1 MDLFTLLGP
10 LDPDVT
16 PDRCKLHLATWNGLH
31 DPLDL
36 YLEGVFDE
44 WQSDQNRRNF
54 SRCDFIV
61 ALIAMPEPGLWLFA
75 GVHDVLGNGPWH
87 KSPPSVRDTGAVGGS
102 RRLARLRDT
111 IARSHSERYRGRRSS
126 PPSTR
131 FPVPDQR
138 RTVVPWHCV
147 VQHRIKNAMAG
158 G

>member
-36 YLEGVFDE
+36 YLQGVFDE

-61 ALIAMPEPGLWLFA
+61 ALIAMPEPDLWLFA
-75 GVHDVLGNGPWH
+75 GVTACLGRNPATVKTESTTGPAAPV
-87 KSPPSVRDTGAVGGS
+87 SSTCILGIRMLLIRMAASTTS
-102 RRLARLRDT
+102 C
-111 IARSHSERYRGRRSS
+111 SESNTGRRCCI
-126 PPSTR
+126 P
-131 FPVPDQR
+131 
-138 RTVVPWHCV
+138 
-147 VQHRIKNAMAG
+147 G
-158 G
+158 GTGYNED